1 MRLLLIRHAQ
11 TAGNL
16 AHRYIGATDEPLC
29 PLGEQT
35 ARDAAPVRP
44 PDTVYVTTMRRT
56 QQTAKILFPTARQ
69 IIVPGLREMD
79 FGAFEGKNYEE
90 MAHDAAYR
98 AWVDG
103 GCLGTCPGGESRA
116 AFCARVCEAF
126 TALRREWLAA
136 GTESAV
142 LVVHGGTI
150 MALLSSL
157 ARPEIDY
164 YAAGVGNC
172 RGVSCT
178 LLADADGK
186 PALLDVRKLDALSQ
200 WEEKA

>member
-29 PLGEQT
+29 LPGEQT
-35 ARDAAPVRP
+35 AREAAPVWQP
-44 PDTVYVTTMRRT
+44 NTVYVTTMRRT
-56 QQTAKILFPTARQ
+56 QQTAKVLFPAARQ

-79 FGAFEGKNYEE
+79 FGAFEGKNYAE
-90 MAHDAAYR
+90 MAHDAAYC

-103 GCLGTCPGGESRA
+103 GCQGVCPGGESRA
-116 AFCARVCEAF
+116 EFCARVCEAF
-126 TALRREWLAA
+126 TALMREWLAA
-136 GTESAV
+136 GAESAV

-150 MALLSSL
+150 MALLSSF

-164 YAAGVGNC
+164 YAACVGNC

-178 LLADADGK
+178 LLADADGET
-186 PALLDVRKLDALSQ
+186 ALLDVRKLDALSQ
-200 WEEKA
+200 WEEKP